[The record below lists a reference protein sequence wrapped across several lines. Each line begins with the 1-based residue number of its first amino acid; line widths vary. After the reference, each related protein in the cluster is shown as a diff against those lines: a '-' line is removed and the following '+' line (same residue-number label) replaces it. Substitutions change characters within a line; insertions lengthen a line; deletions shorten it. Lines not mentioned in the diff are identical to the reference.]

1 MVNNV
6 LLETV
11 ANYFQVTDETRS
23 YFLNEV
29 DGLESNDG
37 ILMIGSTNH
46 LNRLDPAISKRPSR
60 FDRKYHFNLPGEA
73 ERAAYAE
80 FWKQKLVD
88 SDMVDFQEE
97 LCEVIAKLTEGFSFA
112 YLKELFVIVLLTI
125 ARGGTGDEVEEEVP
139 VAPETSP
146 SEDGHVVVEH
156 EDAKGESGDDG
167 EKKEEDNEEEKEA
180 EKPAPPPEIKR
191 VMPEVEIPESLRD
204 NVLLKVVK
212 CQIKMLLDEM
222 DNTEEGKWP
231 SEKTQG
237 GGVPGHK
244 KPVRVRRARRAC

>member
-1 MVNNV
+1 
-6 LLETV
+6 
-11 ANYFQVTDETRS
+11 
-23 YFLNEV
+23 
-29 DGLESNDG
+29 
-37 ILMIGSTNH
+37 
-46 LNRLDPAISKRPSR
+46 
-60 FDRKYHFNLPGEA
+60 
-73 ERAAYAE
+73 
-80 FWKQKLVD
+80 
-88 SDMVDFQEE
+88 MVDFKEE
-97 LCEVIAKLTEGFSFA
+97 LCEVIAQLTEGFSFA

-125 ARGGTGDEVEEEVP
+125 ARGGTGDEVEEEETP

-156 EDAKGESGDDG
+156 EDAKGESGDNM
-167 EKKEEDNEEEKEA
+167 EKKEEREEKEA
-180 EKPAPPPEIKR
+180 EKPAPPKIKR
-191 VMPEVEIPESLRD
+191 VMPEVEIPESLQE

-212 CQIKMLLDEM
+212 GQIKMLLDEM